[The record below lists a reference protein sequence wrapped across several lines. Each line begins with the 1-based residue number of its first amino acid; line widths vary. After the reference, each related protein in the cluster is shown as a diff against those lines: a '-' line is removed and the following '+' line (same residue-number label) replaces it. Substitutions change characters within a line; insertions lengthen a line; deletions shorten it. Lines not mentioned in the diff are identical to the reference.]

1 MVLRLFRMDDIVEQE
16 ACNHAARTCRTAGV
30 GGSSDP
36 RTESHA
42 PTRLARLVGTD
53 GERMELPNAV
63 FRLLKDIARNMQ
75 LGRAIVLIPEN
86 QQLTTQRAADLLGVS
101 RPHLIKLLEVG
112 ELPYHKAG
120 SHRRIY
126 LKDLAAYQKRRDAER
141 KAALDSIA
149 KEAFESGLYDRTG
162 IPEGGEDE

>member
-1 MVLRLFRMDDIVEQE
+1 MLHEPVALPESEEVQIRELNRMLQL
-16 ACNHAARTCRTAGV
+16 
-30 GGSSDP
+30 GSP
-36 RTESHA
+36 A
-42 PTRLARLVGTD
+42 LVGAD
-53 GERMELPNAV
+53 VERMELPNAV

-101 RPHLIKLLEVG
+101 RPHLIKLLEAG

-141 KAALDSIA
+141 KAALDRIA

>member
-1 MVLRLFRMDDIVEQE
+1 MLHEPVALPESEEVQIRELNRVLQL
-16 ACNHAARTCRTAGV
+16 
-30 GGSSDP
+30 GSP
-36 RTESHA
+36 A
-42 PTRLARLVGTD
+42 LVGAD
-53 GERMELPNAV
+53 GERLELPGAV
-63 FRLLKDIARNMQ
+63 FRLLKDIVRNMQ

-101 RPHLIKLLEVG
+101 RPHLIRLLEAG
-112 ELPYHKAG
+112 EMPYHKAG

-126 LKDLAAYQKRRDAER
+126 LKELLAYRKRRDMER
-141 KAALDSIA
+141 KAALNRIA

>member
-1 MVLRLFRMDDIVEQE
+1 MLREPVALPESEEVQIRELNRMLQL
-16 ACNHAARTCRTAGV
+16 
-30 GGSSDP
+30 GSP
-36 RTESHA
+36 A
-42 PTRLARLVGTD
+42 LVGAD
-53 GERMELPNAV
+53 GERLELPGAV
-63 FRLLKDIARNMQ
+63 FRLLKDIVRNMQ

-101 RPHLIKLLEVG
+101 RPHLIRLLEAG
-112 ELPYHKAG
+112 EMPYHKAG

-126 LKDLAAYQKRRDAER
+126 LKELLAYRKRRDMER
-141 KAALDSIA
+141 KAALNRIA

>member
-1 MVLRLFRMDDIVEQE
+1 MDMLHQPVALPESEGIQIRELNRLLQL
-16 ACNHAARTCRTAGV
+16 
-30 GGSSDP
+30 GSP
-36 RTESHA
+36 A
-42 PTRLARLVGTD
+42 LVGAD
-53 GERMELPNAV
+53 GERLELPDTV
-63 FRLLKDIARNMQ
+63 YRLLKDIARNMQ

-101 RPHLIKLLEVG
+101 RPHLIKLLEAG

-149 KEAFESGLYDRTG
+149 REAFESGLYDRTG

>member
-1 MVLRLFRMDDIVEQE
+1 MLHEPVALPESEEVQIRELNRMLQL
-16 ACNHAARTCRTAGV
+16 
-30 GGSSDP
+30 GSP
-36 RTESHA
+36 A
-42 PTRLARLVGTD
+42 LVGAD
-53 GERMELPNAV
+53 GERLELPPVV
-63 FRLLKDIARNMQ
+63 FRLLKEIVRNMQ

-101 RPHLIKLLEVG
+101 RPHLIKLLEAG
-112 ELPYHKAG
+112 ELPHHKAG

-126 LKDLAAYQKRRDAER
+126 LKDMAAYQKRRDRER
-141 KAALDSIA
+141 KAALNRIA

>member
-1 MVLRLFRMDDIVEQE
+1 MPHQPVALPESEEVQIRELNRILQL
-16 ACNHAARTCRTAGV
+16 
-30 GGSSDP
+30 GSP
-36 RTESHA
+36 A
-42 PTRLARLVGTD
+42 LVGAD
-53 GERMELPNAV
+53 GERLELPNAV

-101 RPHLIKLLEVG
+101 RPHLIKLLEAG
-112 ELPYHKAG
+112 ELPHHKAG

-126 LKDLAAYQKRRDAER
+126 LKDLSAYQKRRDMER
-141 KAALDSIA
+141 KAALDRIA

-162 IPEGGEDE
+162 VPEGGEDE

>member
-1 MVLRLFRMDDIVEQE
+1 MLFRSESEEVQIRELNRMLQL
-16 ACNHAARTCRTAGV
+16 
-30 GGSSDP
+30 GSP
-36 RTESHA
+36 A
-42 PTRLARLVGTD
+42 LIGAD
-53 GERMELPNAV
+53 GERLELPGAV
-63 FRLLKDIARNMQ
+63 FRLLKDIVRNMQ

-101 RPHLIKLLEVG
+101 RPHLIKLLEAC
-112 ELPYHKAG
+112 ELPHHKAG

-126 LKDLAAYQKRRDAER
+126 LKDLAAYRKRRDVER
-141 KAALDSIA
+141 KAALNRIA